1 MHFSYLVIHSSWV
14 VVHIKHA
21 YLFLSAH
28 TFPAV
33 ISTRIHISFFTRFPH
48 KFALYGMLSGSV
60 LAVESKD
67 TGSVQALIVWLSAA
81 LFSWSHRACLYICCC
96 CSVSQ
101 EWPTLCNLM
110 DYSTPGFPVR
120 HNPPEFSQTHVHWV
134 SDAIQPSC
142 PLWSPSLPA
151 FNLSQHQGFFQW
163 VSSSHQVAKVLELQ
177 LHTSV
182 LPMNIQGWFPLGLT
196 VLVSL
201 LSKGLLRD
209 FLSTTVQG
217 ISFSVLSLPYGPHP
231 YTTTWK
237 NHSFYFCQQTFVGKV
252 ISLHFNMLSRFVTAF
267 FPRSKCLLILWLQSP
282 SAVILEH
289 KKVTSVTLSIV
300 SPPICHEVMGPD
312 AMIFVFWMLS
322 FKPVF
327 SLSSFTF
334 IKDFFNSSLLSA
346 IRVVIIWGY
355 WYFSQQSWF
364 QLVLHPTHHYMMY
377 SAYKLNEGEG
387 NIQPWLTPFPIC
399 D

>member
-1 MHFSYLVIHSSWV
+1 MTLYCSLLLEPQGLSLYL
-14 VVHIKHA
+14 
-21 YLFLSAH
+21 LL
-28 TFPAV
+28 
-33 ISTRIHISFFTRFPH
+33 
-48 KFALYGMLSGSV
+48 
-60 LAVESKD
+60 
-67 TGSVQALIVWLSAA
+67 
-81 LFSWSHRACLYICCC
+81 LFSF
-96 CSVSQ
+96 SVMADSLQPHGLQHTRLPCPSQ
-101 EWPTLCNLM
+101 SPW
-110 DYSTPGFPVR
+110 V
-120 HNPPEFSQTHVHWV
+120 FS
-134 SDAIQPSC
+134 DSC
-142 PLWSPSLPA
+142 PLSQWCHPTILSSFVPFSSCLQPFPA
-151 FNLSQHQGFFQW
+151 SGFFP
-163 VSSSHQVAKVLELQ
+163 VSQ
-177 LHTSV
+177 LFAPGGQSIGASASASV

-209 FLSTTVQG
+209 FFSTTVQG

-237 NHSFYFCQQTFVGKV
+237 NHSFDFCQQTFVGKV

-289 KKVTSVTLSIV
+289 KKVKSVTLSIV

-346 IRVVIIWGY
+346 VRVVIIWGY